1 MLMNFS
7 DTHVKQYSLF
17 NADNL
22 LKQNGRLMKTIDQI
36 NQKENLIRFASQSEV
51 GYTAFRKTNVSPRY
65 TTNWNELPR
74 VNE

>member
-1 MLMNFS
+1 
-7 DTHVKQYSLF
+7 
-17 NADNL
+17 
-22 LKQNGRLMKTIDQI
+22 MKTVDQI